1 MQREQASGTAADPL
15 LQVKLHIPGTQATYI
30 ERPRLLARLDGA
42 RRARLTLVAAPA
54 GSGKTTLAGA
64 WARQHAEQVA
74 WLELE
79 PADNTPARFWAYV
92 LSALQTCRPTEVAP
106 LLTAFRAPKPPAI
119 EAVLTALLN
128 TLATLP
134 SDLVLVLDDYHVIET
149 PAIHRTLSWLIDHLP
164 PQVHLVLVS
173 RADPPLPLGR
183 WRARGQINE
192 IRIDDL
198 RFTRPEAAAFL
209 SDSIGASLTDAAIAQ
224 VDTRVEG
231 WAAGLQLAALA
242 LRGRSD
248 INERIAGF
256 SGQHQYVL
264 AYLVDEVL
272 ARQPEYVQ
280 TFLQQTAILDRLC
293 GLLCDAVLAIT
304 PLENATDAI
313 PTSTFILDYV
323 RESNLFL
330 VPLDDTGTWYRYHHL
345 FRDVLRHRLRLLA
358 PERIPELH
366 GNAARWYAD
375 HAMIDEAVQHALAAN
390 DHLFAARWI
399 EQQVEPALRDG
410 TIAPLQ
416 RWLGALPEDLIRR
429 RPRLAVGQC
438 WVMVI
443 LGQDQQVGPWIA
455 ALETALAAP
464 PDGDAVHSAAEH
476 ARLCAEAAALR
487 AERALHAGDFPEV
500 ALHCRAGLAVAPAD
514 AFRTRGTLY
523 LMQGTAER
531 WTGDLDAANR
541 TFAAASALAEQGDEP
556 LLLFYIVNNCA
567 KLAEVSGQLSRAA
580 AEYERMRRLTT
591 DPNGKLLPLAGMT
604 LVGLGQIARERNE
617 LDDAERYL
625 TEGIALGR
633 QSAISGF
640 VIDGLIVLALLHLAR
655 GDYAEAR
662 TQLQDAAALARK
674 WHPKPFALRVAAF
687 QARLALTEGRL
698 AEAEIWA
705 TDAVR
710 RLDAPYS
717 DVGEIEQLTL
727 ARCRIAAQ
735 RAAEAIALL
744 ELLDREAQRNGRFG
758 RRIEILALLSLAHS
772 ARGDRQAA
780 LDTLAEALALGQ
792 PERYIRVFVDEGAPM
807 QHLII
812 AVAQSAARWP
822 ELRLNPAYLAAVR
835 GAFTMPEPEPA
846 AQPAAPSPADCLV
859 EPLSARETEVLQ
871 LITAGCSNQEIA
883 DRLIISVATVRKH
896 VENIH
901 GKLGV
906 QSRTQAAARA
916 RELGLA

>member
-1 MQREQASGTAADPL
+1 MQREQAPETAYDPL
-15 LQVKLHIPGTQATYI
+15 LQVKLHIPGTHAPYVD
-30 ERPRLLARLDGA
+30 RPRLLAQFDA
-42 RRARLTLVAAPA
+42 VRRVRLTLVAAPA

-64 WARQHAEQVA
+64 WARQYAAQVA

-79 PADNTPARFWAYV
+79 PADNTPARFWTYV
-92 LSALQTCRPTEVAP
+92 LSALHTCRPTEVAP
-106 LLTAFRAPKPPAI
+106 LLAALCAPKPPDI
-119 EAVLTALLN
+119 EAILTALLN
-128 TLATLP
+128 ALAALP

-149 PAIHRTLSWLIDHLP
+149 SSIHRTLTWLIDHLP

-173 RADPPLPLGR
+173 RTDPPLPLGR
-183 WRARGQINE
+183 WRARGQMNE
-192 IRIDDL
+192 IRVDDL
-198 RFTRPEAAAFL
+198 RFTHHEAAVFL
-209 SDSIGASLTDAAIAQ
+209 AQAIGASLADTAITQ
-224 VDTRVEG
+224 LDTRVEG

-248 INERIAGF
+248 INERIAHF

-264 AYLVDEVL
+264 TYLVDEVL

-280 TFLQQTAILDRLC
+280 TFLQQTSILDRLC
-293 GLLCDAVLAIT
+293 GPLCDAVLAVT
-304 PLENATDAI
+304 PSGSAADAI

-358 PERIPELH
+358 PERLPALH
-366 GNAARWYAD
+366 RSAAQWYAD
-375 HAMIDEAVQHALAAN
+375 HSMIEEAVQHALAAD
-390 DHLFAARWI
+390 DHLLAARWI

-416 RWLGALPEDLIRR
+416 RWLNALPDDLIRR

-443 LGQDQQVGPWIA
+443 LGQDKQVGPWIDV
-455 ALETALAAP
+455 LETALIAS
-464 PDGDAVHSAAEH
+464 PDGEAIHSAAEH
-476 ARLCAEAAALR
+476 ARLRAEVAALR
-487 AERALHAGDFPEV
+487 AERALHAGDFAEV
-500 ALHCRAGLAVAPAD
+500 AVHCRAGIGVAPAD

-531 WTGDLDAANR
+531 WTGDLDAAER
-541 TFAAASALAEQGDEP
+541 TFATASDLAEQGDEP

-580 AEYERMRRLTT
+580 LEYERMRRLTT
-591 DPNGKLLPLAGMT
+591 DPEGKLLPLAGMT
-604 LVGLGQIARERNE
+604 LVGLGQVARERND
-617 LDDAERYL
+617 LTTAERYL

-640 VIDGLIVLALLHLAR
+640 VIDGLIVLALIHQAR
-655 GDYAEAR
+655 GDYAAAR
-662 TQLQDAAALARK
+662 THLEDAAALARK
-674 WHPKPFALRVAAF
+674 WHPKPFVLRVAAF
-687 QARLALTEGRL
+687 KVRLAIVQGVL
-698 AEAEIWA
+698 AEAEVWA

-710 RLDAPYS
+710 RLDTPYS

-727 ARCRIAAQ
+727 ARFWITAQ

-744 ELLDREAQRNGRFG
+744 EPLAQDAHHSGRFG
-758 RRIEILALLSLAHS
+758 RRIEILALLSLAYN
-772 ARGDRQAA
+772 AQGDSHAA
-780 LDTLAEALALGQ
+780 LDTLAEALAFGQ
-792 PERYIRVFVDEGAPM
+792 SEGYIRVFVDEGAPM
-807 QHLII
+807 QQLVVQ
-812 AVAQSAARWP
+812 VAQAAPTWP
-822 ELRLNPAYLAAVR
+822 ELRLNAAYLAAVR
-835 GAFTMPEPEPA
+835 GAFANPEPAPA
-846 AQPAAPSPADCLV
+846 AQPVAPSPAACLV
-859 EPLSARETEVLQ
+859 EPLSARETEVLR
-871 LITAGCSNQEIA
+871 LVTAGCSNQEIA